1 MLKCFWST
9 YSTLQFSA
17 GLFGKETPGFKMFE
31 MVSLVDLSKW
41 QSQIRI
47 KTPKNTLRFCCGA
60 AHRNALIFFFF
71 PLFAAKVMRYSCNE
85 LFSGV
90 FFFKPESLLT
100 QLYIPFFPQLNTI
113 IAFYVTV
120 HIFFSIFFYPH
131 CFFSSRKPKQNQ
143 NLNLTWIISPHH
155 FCTKVLIHNTA
166 VYYVPCQDVKLIFL
180 NM

>member
-120 HIFFSIFFYPH
+120 HIFFQ
-131 CFFSSRKPKQNQ
+131 FSSTLTAFFPLANLNKNQ
-143 NLNLTWIISPHH
+143 NLNLT
-155 FCTKVLIHNTA
+155 
-166 VYYVPCQDVKLIFL
+166 
-180 NM
+180 

>member
-1 MLKCFWST
+1 MAKSNSNKNT
-9 YSTLQFSA
+9 
-17 GLFGKETPGFKMFE
+17 KE
-31 MVSLVDLSKW
+31 
-41 QSQIRI
+41 
-47 KTPKNTLRFCCGA
+47 TPKNTLRFCCGA

-131 CFFSSRKPKQNQ
+131 CFFSSRKPKQKPKPQFDVNYITASFLYKSFDTQ
-143 NLNLTWIISPHH
+143 YCSIL
-155 FCTKVLIHNTA
+155 CTMSGCKTDFPQ
-166 VYYVPCQDVKLIFL
+166 YVKLHYVSRKI
-180 NM
+180 